1 MLYLFFVSCPRGLE
15 QVLVQELEEIARRPE
30 VIRSA
35 SFSIKNVLP
44 GGVQLA
50 GQQAAAY
57 AINLHSRIANRVLMQ
72 LQHSP
77 YANEQDIYAVAERT
91 PWEKYFDSTFTFRVD
106 LTAQHSPLASLNFA
120 TLRIK
125 DAICD
130 RLRARYGDR
139 PSVQTTAPDMRIYA
153 HLTERDFTL
162 YLDTSGEPLFKRGW
176 RTQKGEAPI
185 KENLA
190 AGIVRLSGWQPQQT
204 FFDPMCGSGTF
215 LIEAAQM
222 ALGIPPG
229 GARTFA
235 FEKMKQVDL
244 KLWHALREQ
253 ALNQADRTVPLH
265 IMGSDISTD
274 MLTLTRANWQR
285 AGLPGMIE
293 LKQLDARF
301 LKPVPTNFSETN
313 TSATNPDAAGVMVL
327 NPPYG
332 ERITVRGKGEQ
343 RRRGDSLSRLEKGH
357 YGHQKTRFHQAE
369 QESCAASNLREE
381 DEATANEFAAAF
393 ASSLK
398 QHFAGWQVY
407 VLSGDLKFP
416 RRMRLKE
423 SQRTPLFNGP
433 IECRLFRFAMVAGSA
448 R

>member
-1 MLYLFFVSCPRGLE
+1 MSYLFFVSCPRGLE

-35 SFSIKNVLP
+35 SFSIKKVLP

-50 GQQAAAY
+50 GQQATAY

-72 LQHSP
+72 LQHSS
-77 YANEQDIYAVAERT
+77 YADEEDIYATAKRT

-106 LTAQHSPLASLNFA
+106 LTAQHSPLTSLNFA

-125 DAICD
+125 DAVCD
-130 RLRARYGDR
+130 RLRACYGDR
-139 PSVQTTAPDMRIYA
+139 PSVQTTAPDIRIYA
-153 HLTERDFTL
+153 HLTEHGFTL

-215 LIEAAQM
+215 LIEAAQI

-235 FEKMKQVDL
+235 FEKMKQIDL

-265 IMGSDISTD
+265 IIGSDISTD

-285 AGLPGMIE
+285 AGLPGMVE

-301 LKPVPTNFSETN
+301 LKPMTNNFAAS
-313 TSATNPDAAGVMVL
+313 SAPVNLGVAGVMVL

-332 ERITVRGKGEQ
+332 ERITVRGKSEQ
-343 RRRGDSLSRLEKGH
+343 RRRHNSLSSLEKGR
-357 YGHQKTRFHQAE
+357 YGNQKTHSHQVE
-369 QESCAASNLREE
+369 QEGHAASHLSEE

-398 QHFAGWQVY
+398 QHFAGWQIY

>member
-1 MLYLFFVSCPRGLE
+1 MSYLFFVSCPRGLE

-35 SFSIKNVLP
+35 SFSVKNILP
-44 GGVQLA
+44 GGVQLS
-50 GQQAAAY
+50 GQQATAY

-77 YANEQDIYAVAERT
+77 YTNEEDIYAIAQRT

-106 LTAQHSPLASLNFA
+106 LTAQHSPLTSLNFA

-125 DAICD
+125 DAVCD

-153 HLTERDFTL
+153 HLTEHDFTL

-176 RTQKGEAPI
+176 RTQKGDAPI

-190 AGIVRLSGWQPQQT
+190 AGIVRLSGWQAQQT

-285 AGLPGMIE
+285 AGLPGMVE

-301 LKPVPTNFSETN
+301 LKPMSNNFSTASTPVN
-313 TSATNPDAAGVMVL
+313 LGAAGVMVL

-332 ERITVRGKGEQ
+332 ERITVRGKAEQ
-343 RRRGDSLSRLEKGH
+343 RRKDDSLSSQESGR
-357 YGHQKTRFHQAE
+357 YGHQSARFNQAR
-369 QESCAASNLREE
+369 QAGHATSDLSGE
-381 DEATANEFAAAF
+381 DEAVANEFAAAL
-393 ASSLK
+393 ATSLK
-398 QHFAGWQVY
+398 QNFAGWQVY

-433 IECRLFRFAMVAGSA
+433 IECRLFRFAMIAGSA